1 MRGVG
6 WESGETVPIQV
17 KREMKGERFEQ
28 AAFLAEESALRE
40 AKEAA
45 RRSAIIA
52 VDSFYGDTQ
61 VARHNAPQRSVECNA
76 LLSIDVQVEVTR
88 TATHTLSSGA

>member
-28 AAFLAEESALRE
+28 AAFLTEEEALRE

-45 RRSAIIA
+45 RRSAIIV
-52 VDSFYGDTQ
+52 VDSFCWEQ
-61 VARHNAPQRSVECNA
+61 VVHHNSPRRSMK
-76 LLSIDVQVEVTR
+76 
-88 TATHTLSSGA
+88 